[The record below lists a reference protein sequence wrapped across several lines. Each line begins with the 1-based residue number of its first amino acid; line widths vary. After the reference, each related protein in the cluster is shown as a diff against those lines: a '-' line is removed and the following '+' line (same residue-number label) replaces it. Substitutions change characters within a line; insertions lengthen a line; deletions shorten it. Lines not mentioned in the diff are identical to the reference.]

1 VQLINNV
8 NVKKENKMTIAQALK
23 LKNKTTAKLSKLW
36 QRFHESNSYEVGHD
50 PTYFASDLWEEINQV
65 TSELILLKAKIHE
78 ASAPV
83 RADIFHMS
91 ELKTTVQRLRGLST
105 NKGTVTRF
113 DTVTTYSCVYD
124 GLWKDTQLE
133 TIENKIE
140 ELQEKL
146 DTFNHTVTI

>member
-1 VQLINNV
+1 
-8 NVKKENKMTIAQALK
+8 MTIAQALK

-36 QRFHESNSYEVGHD
+36 QRFHESNSYEIGQD

-65 TSELILLKAKIHE
+65 TSDLVMLKAKIHE

-91 ELKTTVQRLRGLST
+91 EIKTTIQRLRALST
-105 NKGTVTRF
+105 RKGTNTHY
-113 DTVTTYSCVYD
+113 DNLTTYTCVYD
-124 GLWKDTQLE
+124 ALWKDTQLE
-133 TIENKIE
+133 TLENKIE

-146 DTFNHTVTI
+146 DKFNHTTNI

>member
-1 VQLINNV
+1 
-8 NVKKENKMTIAQALK
+8 MTIAQALK

-36 QRFHESNSYEVGHD
+36 QRFHESNSYELGHE

-65 TSELILLKAKIHE
+65 TSDLVMLKAKIHE

-91 ELKTTVQRLRGLST
+91 EIKTTIQRLRALST
-105 NKGTVTRF
+105 RKGTNTHYDNVVTY
-113 DTVTTYSCVYD
+113 TCVYD

-133 TIENKIE
+133 TLENKIE

-146 DTFNHTVTI
+146 DKFNHTATI

>member
-1 VQLINNV
+1 
-8 NVKKENKMTIAQALK
+8 MTIAQALK

-36 QRFHESNSYEVGHD
+36 QRFHESNSYEVGQE

-65 TSELILLKAKIHE
+65 TIDLVMLKAKIHE
-78 ASAPV
+78 ASSPI

-91 ELKTTVQRLRGLST
+91 ELKSTIQRLRGLST
-105 NKGTVTRF
+105 NKGTVNRY
-113 DTVTTYSCVYD
+113 DNVTTYTCVYD

-133 TIENKIE
+133 TLENKIE

-146 DTFNHTVTI
+146 DKFNHTVTI